1 MSKLEELKKQQA
13 SIALAIAEETAKSR
27 DAALANVRASIKEF
41 EITMSEV
48 KSVLKKR
55 KTRSTAA
62 KKVASTTTSGK
73 RRGRPPMKKAAD

>member
-1 MSKLEELKKQQA
+1 MSKLEELKKQQEA
-13 SIALAIAEETAKSR
+13 IALEIAEETAKSR

-55 KTRSTAA
+55 KVRSTVA
-62 KKVASTTTSGK
+62 KKVASTTASGK
-73 RRGRPPMKKAAD
+73 RRGRPPVKKA

>member
-13 SIALAIAEETAKSR
+13 SIALAIAEETSKSR

-48 KSVLKKR
+48 KSALKKR
-55 KTRSTAA
+55 KVRSTVA
-62 KKVASTTTSGK
+62 KKVPSTTASGK
-73 RRGRPPMKKAAD
+73 RRGRPPMKKAD